1 MASFLWTSWICFVL
15 MWPVAPQASA
25 GPGDALPPEFLS
37 YRIIS
42 DSDDGTEVGRF
53 SWSPGGYLGT
63 NLNYMGRNAAQIYD
77 IGLRFVVPDVNQGE
91 TFVYAR
97 LALPGT
103 EYGYVQSEVN
113 LRIVGIDADGVS
125 SFTYQRPSR
134 WPKTAAE
141 VEWQHEENW
150 PLESGSRQTPLW
162 RYTPDLAPIIN
173 AIITRP
179 NWGKT
184 TGKTLGLVIENTTAD
199 GANFLA
205 VKDYNK
211 TLAGVV
217 APVLELYRTVRATF
231 VAPEL
236 LGRPTD
242 HSITINAMS
251 LLTLEAFV
259 EYGLRPDRLAG
270 RTPTALYPGGTPI
283 EIVVDGLAPNTTYY
297 YRLRFRT
304 PDASK
309 FEAGPLGHFHTQR
322 PPGSSFR
329 FTVTSD
335 SHLWEDVRQ
344 GTNEALYAETLRN
357 VALDDPDF
365 HIDLGDTL
373 FAEDYT
379 AGDVVDFEDSVTR
392 LLAQRP
398 YLHPVCRSAP
408 LFLVLG
414 NHEGEQ
420 GWRLTAADD
429 NVAIWATNARKLL
442 YPNPAPDD
450 FYTGNEDVLPWVGLR
465 EDYYAFEWG
474 DALFVVLDPFWYTNR
489 SPHGGGGFPSSGN
502 NWDWTLGY
510 TQYNW
515 LRNVLAASEAR
526 FKFIFIHQLVGGVTI
541 YGRGG
546 IEAVRHVLGGFGS
559 FEWGGEDPS
568 GVYAFDRR
576 RLGWGDPI
584 HRVLIDNGVTIVF
597 RGHDHVF
604 VRQQL
609 DGIVY
614 QETPSASDALYTA
627 GLFPYQYGDVVNNA
641 GHLRVTVGPSRVRVD
656 YIRSYLPG
664 EGPSGEVAYTYEIP
678 APEP

>member
-259 EYGLRPDRLAG
+259 EYGLRPDRLAAHAD
-270 RTPTALYPGGTPI
+270 RLIPWGTPI
-283 EIVVDGLAPNTTYY
+283 EIVVDGLRPILLTITASGFERPMPRNSKPAP
-297 YRLRFRT
+297 
-304 PDASK
+304 
-309 FEAGPLGHFHTQR
+309 GPLPHAASAGQLIPVHGNERFPPLGR
-322 PPGSSFR
+322 CPPGY
-329 FTVTSD
+329 
-335 SHLWEDVRQ
+335 E
-344 GTNEALYAETLRN
+344 
-357 VALDDPDF
+357 
-365 HIDLGDTL
+365 
-373 FAEDYT
+373 
-379 AGDVVDFEDSVTR
+379 
-392 LLAQRP
+392 
-398 YLHPVCRSAP
+398 RSA
-408 LFLVLG
+408 VC
-414 NHEGEQ
+414 
-420 GWRLTAADD
+420 
-429 NVAIWATNARKLL
+429 
-442 YPNPAPDD
+442 
-450 FYTGNEDVLPWVGLR
+450 
-465 EDYYAFEWG
+465 
-474 DALFVVLDPFWYTNR
+474 
-489 SPHGGGGFPSSGN
+489 
-502 NWDWTLGY
+502 
-510 TQYNW
+510 
-515 LRNVLAASEAR
+515 
-526 FKFIFIHQLVGGVTI
+526 
-541 YGRGG
+541 
-546 IEAVRHVLGGFGS
+546 
-559 FEWGGEDPS
+559 
-568 GVYAFDRR
+568 
-576 RLGWGDPI
+576 
-584 HRVLIDNGVTIVF
+584 
-597 RGHDHVF
+597 
-604 VRQQL
+604 
-609 DGIVY
+609 
-614 QETPSASDALYTA
+614 
-627 GLFPYQYGDVVNNA
+627 
-641 GHLRVTVGPSRVRVD
+641 
-656 YIRSYLPG
+656 
-664 EGPSGEVAYTYEIP
+664 
-678 APEP
+678 

>member
-1 MASFLWTSWICFVL
+1 MGPIALH
-15 MWPVAPQASA
+15 ASA
-25 GPGDALPPEFLS
+25 APTDTPAPEFLS

-42 DSDDGTEVGRF
+42 DSDDGTEINRA
-53 SWSPGGYLGT
+53 SWHAGGFPGT
-63 NLNYMGRNAAQIYD
+63 NLNYMGCNGLQTYD
-77 IGLRFVVPDVNQGE
+77 IGLRFVVPDVNPGE

-97 LALPGT
+97 LALPAT
-103 EYGYVQSEVN
+103 EYGYVESQAEV
-113 LRIVGIDADGVS
+113 RIVGIDADGIS
-125 SFTYQRPSR
+125 GFTYQRPSR
-134 WPKTAAE
+134 WHKTAAE
-141 VEWQHEENW
+141 VAWQQEENW
-150 PLESGSRQTPLW
+150 PLESGSRRTPCW

-173 AIITRP
+173 AIVTRP
-179 NWGKT
+179 DWGKNY
-184 TGKTLGLVIENTTAD
+184 GRTLGLVIENTTAS

-205 VKDYNK
+205 IKDYNK

-259 EYGLRPDRLAG
+259 EYGLRPDRLTW
-270 RTPTALYPGGTPI
+270 RTPAALYPGDTPI
-283 EIVVDGLAPNTTYY
+283 EIVLDGLTPNTTYY

-304 PDASK
+304 LDASE

-335 SHLWEDVRQ
+335 SHLWEGVRQ
-344 GTNEALYAETLRN
+344 GTNVALYAETLRN
-357 VALDDPDF
+357 VSLDDPDF
-365 HIDLGDTL
+365 HIDLGDNL

-379 AGDVVDFEDSVTR
+379 GGDVVDFQDAVTR

-398 YLHPVCRSAP
+398 FLHQVCLSAP

-420 GWRLTAADD
+420 GWRLTGQDD
-429 NVAIWATNARKLL
+429 NVAVWASNARKLL

-450 FYTGNEDVLPWVGLR
+450 FYTGNEDDLPWVGLR
-465 EDYYAFEWG
+465 ENYYAFEWG
-474 DALFVVLDPFWYTNR
+474 DALFVALDPYWYTNR
-489 SPHGGGGFPSSGN
+489 SPHGGGGFPGSGN

-510 TQYNW
+510 TQYDW

-526 FKFIFIHQLVGGVTI
+526 FKFIFIHQLVGGASI

-546 IEAVRHVLGGFGS
+546 IEAIRHVLGGFGS

-568 GVYAFDRR
+568 GVYAFNRR

-584 HRVLIDNGVTIVF
+584 HRLLVDNNVTIVF
-597 RGHDHVF
+597 HGHDHVF
-604 VRQQL
+604 VKQQL

-614 QETPSASDALYTA
+614 QETPSASDGLYSS
-627 GLFPYQYGDVVNNA
+627 GLFPYIYGDRVNNA

-664 EGPSGEVAYTYEIP
+664 EGPSGEVAYSYKIP
-678 APEP
+678 ASEP